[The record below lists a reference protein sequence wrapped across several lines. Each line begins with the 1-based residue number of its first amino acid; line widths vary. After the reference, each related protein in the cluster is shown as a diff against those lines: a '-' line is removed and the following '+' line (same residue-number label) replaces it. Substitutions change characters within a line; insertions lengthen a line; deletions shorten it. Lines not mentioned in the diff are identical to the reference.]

1 MGDGAGAGR
10 GGKGR
15 SGAGRLCG
23 RPGQVGSRAPEARSG
38 PNGLGAS
45 PGTCRTL
52 RAGDVVHRQR
62 RAGLGV
68 CALAGGGLEVSV
80 LSISL
85 LPMSPFIEDRIVTGA
100 GWEDLRNEQ
109 NSMHNSK

>member
-1 MGDGAGAGR
+1 MGWESDG

-38 PNGLGAS
+38 PNGLGAP
-45 PGTCRTL
+45 PGTRRTL
-52 RAGDVVHRQR
+52 RAGDAVHPQT

-85 LPMSPFIEDRIVTGA
+85 RSMSPFIDG
-100 GWEDLRNEQ
+100 LNC
-109 NSMHNSK
+109 